1 MNVKNTSSQL
11 QVRSLSVQ
19 LGGQAI
25 LKGIDFSLEAG
36 EIGCLLGPSG
46 CGKTTLLRTIAGF
59 EAPSAGNI
67 QLGDHN
73 VSDKQR
79 QVPVEKRKVGM
90 VFQDFALFP
99 HLSVAQNI
107 RFGLKGWPRQQA
119 QQRVDELLSL
129 IGLASHA
136 EHRPHELSG
145 GQQQRVAV
153 ARALAPKPDIL
164 LLDEPF
170 SSMDKTLREQ
180 LTDSV
185 RQIIKGE
192 GVTALMVT
200 HDQHEAFAMADRVGV
215 MKAGEL
221 HQWDTPYRLYHQ
233 PDSRFVAHFVGRGTF
248 IHGELN
254 ASGQLD
260 TAIGELPVASLPST
274 HNGVFDV
281 LIRPDDIIHDDQSPW
296 CAKVRS
302 RHFQGAHFLY
312 TLELDSDESV
322 LCFAPSHHNHMIGEC
337 IGIRHDA
344 KHVVVFSR

>member
-1 MNVKNTSSQL
+1 MLVVNKVSHRFSKNVALNDISFECK
-11 QVRSLSVQ
+11 
-19 LGGQAI
+19 
-25 LKGIDFSLEAG
+25 AG
-36 EIGCLLGPSG
+36 EVTCLIGHSG
-46 CGKTTLLRTIAGF
+46 CGKTTLLRLMAGLLPLQAGEIALNGSTL
-59 EAPSAGNI
+59 ASP
-67 QLGDHN
+67 L
-73 VSDKQR
+73 VM
-79 QVPVEKRKVGM
+79 VPPELRSVGM